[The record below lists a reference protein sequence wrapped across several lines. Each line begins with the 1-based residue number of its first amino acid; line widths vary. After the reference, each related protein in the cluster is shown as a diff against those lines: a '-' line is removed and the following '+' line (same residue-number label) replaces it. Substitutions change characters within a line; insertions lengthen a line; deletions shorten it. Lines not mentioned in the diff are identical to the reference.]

1 MRVNFV
7 DLEIYEILLVFCT
20 WEYPMHQWQLGS
32 FGLAAGLSPMN
43 EPSTGRISFTYL
55 TTTRSFFV

>member
-43 EPSTGRISFTYL
+43 EPSFFYL
-55 TTTRSFFV
+55 LQLDPSLFNS